1 MASLDMSKGSDGF
14 NMMGDVFAFLKK
26 YGTPE
31 KSDDYD
37 YWDEVA
43 AEHDKLC
50 DKYKKNKT
58 VQHLLICI
66 MTGVLSHLESEVTEW
81 KE

>member
-31 KSDDYD
+31 KQDDY
-37 YWDEVA
+37 WRTVV
-43 AEHDKLC
+43 AEHQKLC
-50 DKYKKNKT
+50 DKYEKNKT
-58 VQHLLICI
+58 VQHLLIYI

>member
-31 KSDDYD
+31 KSDDY
-37 YWDEVA
+37 WREVV
-43 AEHDKLC
+43 AEHQKLC
-50 DKYKKNKT
+50 DKYKGNKS
-58 VQHLLICI
+58 VQHLLIYI
-66 MTGVLSHLESEVTEW
+66 MTGVLSHLESEVTKW

>member
-31 KSDDYD
+31 KSDDY
-37 YWDEVA
+37 WKEVV
-43 AEHDKLC
+43 AEHQKLC
-50 DKYKKNKT
+50 DKYKDNKS
-58 VQHLLICI
+58 VQHLLIYI
-66 MTGVLSHLESEVTEW
+66 MTGVLSHLESEVTTW

>member
-31 KSDDYD
+31 KSDDY
-37 YWDEVA
+37 WRTVV
-43 AEHDKLC
+43 AEHQKLC
-50 DKYKKNKT
+50 DKYEHNKA
-58 VQHLLICI
+58 VQHLLIYM

>member
-14 NMMGDVFAFLKK
+14 NMMGDVFAFIKK

-31 KSDDYD
+31 KSDDY
-37 YWDEVA
+37 WKEVV
-43 AEHDKLC
+43 AEHERLC
-50 DKYKKNKT
+50 EKYKHNENI
-58 VQHLLICI
+58 QHLLISI
-66 MTGVLSHLESEVTEW
+66 MSGILFSHLEPQVTTW

>member
-31 KSDDYD
+31 KSDDY
-37 YWDEVA
+37 WKEVV
-43 AEHDKLC
+43 AEHQKLC
-50 DKYKKNKT
+50 DKYEHNKS
-58 VQHLLICI
+58 VQHLLIYI
-66 MTGVLSHLESEVTEW
+66 MTGVLSHLESEVTKW

>member
-31 KSDDYD
+31 RSDK
-37 YWDEVA
+37 YWEEVV
-43 AEHDKLC
+43 AEHQKLC
-50 DKYKKNKT
+50 DKYKENKT
-58 VQHLLICI
+58 VQHLLIHI

>member
-31 KSDDYD
+31 KSDDY
-37 YWDEVA
+37 WKEVV
-43 AEHDKLC
+43 AEHQKLC
-50 DKYKKNKT
+50 DKYKENKT
-58 VQHLLICI
+58 VQHLLINI
-66 MTGVLSHLESEVTEW
+66 MTGVLSHLESEVTTW

>member
-31 KSDDYD
+31 KSND
-37 YWDEVA
+37 YWKEVV
-43 AEHDKLC
+43 AEHEKLC
-50 DKYKKNKT
+50 DKYKDNKI
-58 VQHLLICI
+58 VQHLLIC
-66 MTGVLSHLESEVTEW
+66 MMSGVLSHLESEVTKW

>member
-31 KSDDYD
+31 KSDDY
-37 YWDEVA
+37 WKEVV
-43 AEHDKLC
+43 AEHQKLC
-50 DKYKKNKT
+50 EKYKHNET
-58 VQHLLICI
+58 VWHLAVCI
-66 MTGVLSHLESEVTEW
+66 MTGVTSHLEYEVTEW
-81 KE
+81 SE

>member
-1 MASLDMSKGSDGF
+1 MANLDMSKGSDAF
-14 NMMGDVFAFLKK
+14 NMMGDIFNFLKK

-31 KSDDYD
+31 KSDDY
-37 YWDEVA
+37 WNAVV
-43 AEHDKLC
+43 AEHQKLC
-50 DKYKKNKT
+50 NKYKENKT
-58 VQHLLICI
+58 VQHLLIDM

>member
-26 YGTPE
+26 YGTAE
-31 KSDDYD
+31 KSDDY
-37 YWDEVA
+37 WNTVV
-43 AEHDKLC
+43 AEHQKLC
-50 DKYKKNKT
+50 DKYKDNKT
-58 VQHLLICI
+58 VQHLLINI

>member
-31 KSDDYD
+31 KSDDY
-37 YWDEVA
+37 WKEVV
-43 AEHDKLC
+43 AEHEKLC
-50 DKYKKNKT
+50 EKYKDNET
-58 VQHLLICI
+58 VQHLLICM
-66 MTGVLSHLESEVTEW
+66 MTGVLSHLESEVTTW

>member
-31 KSDDYD
+31 KSDK
-37 YWDEVA
+37 YWEEVV
-43 AEHDKLC
+43 AEHLKLC
-50 DKYKKNKT
+50 EKYKENKT
-58 VQHLLICI
+58 VQHLLIYI
-66 MTGVLSHLESEVTEW
+66 MTGVLSHLESEVTTW

>member
-31 KSDDYD
+31 KPDDYD
-37 YWDEVA
+37 YWAEVS
-43 AEHDKLC
+43 AEHQRLC
-50 DKYKKNKT
+50 EKYKGNETIWHLT
-58 VQHLLICI
+58 VSI
-66 MTGVLSHLESEVTEW
+66 MSGVLSHLESEVTEW

>member
-31 KSDDYD
+31 KSDN
-37 YWDEVA
+37 YWKEVV
-43 AEHDKLC
+43 AEHEKLC
-50 DKYKKNKT
+50 DKYKENKT

>member
-31 KSDDYD
+31 KSDDY
-37 YWDEVA
+37 WREVV
-43 AEHDKLC
+43 AEHERLC
-50 DKYKKNKT
+50 EKYKHNENI
-58 VQHLLICI
+58 QHLLISI
-66 MTGVLSHLESEVTEW
+66 MSGILFSHLEPQVTTW

>member
-14 NMMGDVFAFLKK
+14 NMMGDVFAFIKK

-31 KSDDYD
+31 KSDDY
-37 YWDEVA
+37 WKEVV
-43 AEHDKLC
+43 AEHERLC
-50 DKYKKNKT
+50 EKYKENKT
-58 VQHLLICI
+58 VQHLLIYI
-66 MTGVLSHLESEVTEW
+66 MTGVLSHLESEVTTW

>member
-14 NMMGDVFAFLKK
+14 NMMGDVFQFLKK

-31 KSDDYD
+31 KSDDY
-37 YWDEVA
+37 WKEVV
-43 AEHDKLC
+43 AEHERIC
-50 DKYKKNKT
+50 DKYKENKS
-58 VQHLLICI
+58 VQHLLIYI

>member
-31 KSDDYD
+31 KSDDY
-37 YWDEVA
+37 WKEVI
-43 AEHDKLC
+43 AEHERLC
-50 DKYKKNKT
+50 EKYKHNENI
-58 VQHLLICI
+58 QHLLISI
-66 MTGVLSHLESEVTEW
+66 MSGILFSHLEPQVTTW
-81 KE
+81 KK

>member
-31 KSDDYD
+31 KSDDY
-37 YWDEVA
+37 WNAVV
-43 AEHDKLC
+43 AEHQRLC
-50 DKYKKNKT
+50 EKYKGNETIWHLT
-58 VQHLLICI
+58 VSI
-66 MTGVLSHLESEVTEW
+66 MSGVLSHLESEVTEW

>member
-1 MASLDMSKGSDGF
+1 MASLDMGKGSDGF

-31 KSDDYD
+31 KSDDY
-37 YWDEVA
+37 WKEVV
-43 AEHDKLC
+43 AEHERLC
-50 DKYKKNKT
+50 EKYKHNENI
-58 VQHLLICI
+58 QHLLISI
-66 MTGVLSHLESEVTEW
+66 MSGILFSHLEPQVTTW

>member
-31 KSDDYD
+31 KPEDVD
-37 YWDEVA
+37 YWDTVA
-43 AEHDKLC
+43 AEHQKLC
-50 DKYKKNKT
+50 DKYEHNKS
-58 VQHLLICI
+58 VQHLLIYI
-66 MTGVLSHLESEVTEW
+66 MSGVLSHLESEVTEW

>member
-31 KSDDYD
+31 KSDDY
-37 YWDEVA
+37 WKEVV
-43 AEHDKLC
+43 AEHQKLC
-50 DKYKKNKT
+50 DKYKENKT
-58 VQHLLICI
+58 VQHLLIYI
-66 MTGVLSHLESEVTEW
+66 MTGVLSHLESEVTTW

>member
-31 KSDDYD
+31 KSDDY
-37 YWDEVA
+37 WDAVC
-43 AEHDKLC
+43 AEHQKLC
-50 DKYKKNKT
+50 DKYKDNKA
-58 VQHLLICI
+58 VQHLLICM

>member
-31 KSDDYD
+31 KSDDY
-37 YWDEVA
+37 WKEVV
-43 AEHDKLC
+43 AEHDRLC
-50 DKYKKNKT
+50 EKYKHNENI
-58 VQHLLICI
+58 QHLLISI
-66 MTGVLSHLESEVTEW
+66 MSGILFSHLEPQVTTW

>member
-1 MASLDMSKGSDGF
+1 MANLDMSKGSDGF

-31 KSDDYD
+31 KSDN
-37 YWDEVA
+37 YWKEVV
-43 AEHDKLC
+43 AEHQKLC
-50 DKYKKNKT
+50 DKYKNNKT
-58 VQHLLICI
+58 VQHLLIN
-66 MTGVLSHLESEVTEW
+66 MMSGVLSHLESEVTTW

>member
-31 KSDDYD
+31 KPDDYD
-37 YWDEVA
+37 YWAEVS
-43 AEHDKLC
+43 AEHQRLC
-50 DKYKKNKT
+50 EKYKHNENI
-58 VQHLLICI
+58 QHLLIYI

>member
-31 KSDDYD
+31 KSDDY
-37 YWDEVA
+37 WKEVD
-43 AEHDKLC
+43 AEHEKLC
-50 DKYKKNKT
+50 EKYKHNENI
-58 VQHLLICI
+58 QHLLISI
-66 MTGVLSHLESEVTEW
+66 MSGILFSHLEPQVTTW

>member
-31 KSDDYD
+31 KSDDY
-37 YWDEVA
+37 WREVV
-43 AEHDKLC
+43 AEHQKLC
-50 DKYKKNKT
+50 EKYKENKT
-58 VQHLLICI
+58 VQHLLIYI
-66 MTGVLSHLESEVTEW
+66 MTGVLSHLESEVTTW

>member
-31 KSDDYD
+31 KSDDY
-37 YWDEVA
+37 WKEVV
-43 AEHDKLC
+43 AEHERLC
-50 DKYKKNKT
+50 EKYKENKT
-58 VQHLLICI
+58 VQHLLIYI

>member
-14 NMMGDVFAFLKK
+14 NMMGDVFQFLKK
-26 YGTPE
+26 YGTAE
-31 KSDDYD
+31 KSDE
-37 YWDEVA
+37 YWETVV
-43 AEHDKLC
+43 AEHQKLC
-50 DKYKKNKT
+50 EKYKGNKT

-66 MTGVLSHLESEVTEW
+66 MTGVLSHLESEVATW

>member
-31 KSDDYD
+31 KPDDVD
-37 YWDEVA
+37 YWDAVV
-43 AEHDKLC
+43 AEHQKLC
-50 DKYKKNKT
+50 DKYKGNKT
-58 VQHLLICI
+58 VHHLLINM
-66 MTGVLSHLESEVTEW
+66 MTGVLSHLESEVTTW